1 MGLNTGANWEIVIDG
16 SPRSYRDDLE
26 IAREAA
32 RYLKSK
38 HPKSEVVVRNY
49 ATGEVMAVAMTVEHA
64 SVAWADGKKARR

>member
-16 SPRSYRDDLE
+16 RPRSYRDNRE

-38 HPKSEVVVRNY
+38 NPKSEVAIRNY
-49 ATGEVMAVAMTVEHA
+49 ATGEVLAMTVEHD
-64 SVAWADGKKARR
+64 SVAWANGKKARR